1 MFIDD
6 FSRYVW
12 VFSVK
17 EISKALSKLIKL
29 IKGKDGMQAHNKK
42 VWGLRMD
49 NRREYVSQEF
59 DANLKELMI
68 QKAINLWLTRA
79 RLIQVCVSVKVIHA
93 KSKFKSTETE

>member
-42 VWGLRMD
+42 V
-49 NRREYVSQEF
+49 
-59 DANLKELMI
+59 
-68 QKAINLWLTRA
+68 
-79 RLIQVCVSVKVIHA
+79 
-93 KSKFKSTETE
+93 